1 MNATRQPATPASGYV
16 LLRTVAWALI
26 GGLFASIVTSD
37 FSTILGSCLAGAIA
51 GILLLVPL
59 RLMLYLANPG
69 VRKEHGYAGIRRA
82 VGAGYLVMVPF
93 AVLAL
98 VAQLFFGWNALTSFA
113 MAGMMAGS
121 GAAGMEVSRLGGKP
135 LRNVIIGV
143 LHGFG
148 LSMVWTFLMLV
159 VQANG

>member
-1 MNATRQPATPASGYV
+1 MNATQQPATLAPGYV
-16 LLRTVAWALI
+16 VLRTLAWAVI
-26 GGLFASIVTSD
+26 GGLFASMITSD

-59 RLMLYLANPG
+59 RVMLYLANPN

-98 VAQLFFGWNALTSFA
+98 VAQLFFGWDALTSFA

-121 GAAGMEVSRLGGKP
+121 GAAGMEVSKLSGKP

-143 LHGFG
+143 IHGFG
-148 LSMVWTFLMLV
+148 LSMVWTVLMLV